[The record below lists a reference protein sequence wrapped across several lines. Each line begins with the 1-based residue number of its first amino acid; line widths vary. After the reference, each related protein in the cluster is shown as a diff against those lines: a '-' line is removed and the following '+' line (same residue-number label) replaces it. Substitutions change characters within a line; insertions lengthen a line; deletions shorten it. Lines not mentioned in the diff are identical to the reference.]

1 MNSRTSTGNV
11 KKKPNSKNSKKNISS
26 STSTTLKKKKNT
38 VNNTQSKRTTKKDI
52 QKKQTNTNK
61 DKSKNVANKQNLRKK
76 VTSTKQDVPK
86 TKRKVKREIAEEDL
100 FEGVD
105 FINVEGF
112 EEYNEANPNITKKK
126 KINSNDNIRKLEIEE
141 EEKDDRLISPL
152 TIITISFILALLIA
166 GGYLM
171 LNLEYFNLSN
181 IKVKGNTKY
190 TSDVIIKN
198 TSLNVGNNVF
208 KEMFSRDYNKSEI
221 PYVSNLKYNYIFPN
235 EIEIEVEERYP
246 EYIAKDKS
254 SDKYYMLD
262 NQGYILEECTME
274 TKGDTLLIEGF
285 SFENEIDYGSQ
296 INEVYLRKLLKYK
309 EIKQLL
315 KDADIST
322 NITKVNFNA
331 SLTTI
336 TIDGKLNVVFSNESN
351 LRYRVSFL
359 KSIIKQNGSIEEGTI
374 DMSLENPVYSKYD

>member
-1 MNSRTSTGNV
+1 MNSRTSTGKV
-11 KKKPNSKNSKKNISS
+11 KKRPNSKNSKKNISS

-38 VNNTQSKRTTKKDI
+38 VNNTQSKRTIKKDI
-52 QKKQTNTNK
+52 QKKQTNK

-86 TKRKVKREIAEEDL
+86 TKKRVKRKIAEEDL

-112 EEYNEANPNITKKK
+112 EEYNESNPNITKKK
-126 KINSNDNIRKLEIEE
+126 KVNSNNNIRKLEIEE
-141 EEKDDRLISPL
+141 EEKNDRLISPL

-198 TSLNVGNNVF
+198 TSLNIGNNVF

-246 EYIAKDKS
+246 EYVAKDKI

-285 SFENEIDYGSQ
+285 AFENEIDYGSQ